1 MGKTIKNGVY
11 KYAVQFKGGHWG
23 GKMNMSFN
31 TKTEAL
37 KHVAMLLTDS
47 NVEEVK
53 IVNVEK
59 LINNQK

>member
-1 MGKTIKNGVY
+1 MAKTVKSGVY

-23 GKMNMSFN
+23 GKMNMSFY

-47 NVEEVK
+47 NVEEIK
-53 IVNVEK
+53 I
-59 LINNQK
+59 INLPKMINQ